1 MAEPDLGLLTSPPC
15 HLLNATKS
23 SPRSSSGIAGVPKT
37 NDYLRVLRQI
47 HRDDGE
53 GKEVPEAD
61 PPVKT
66 LSLHDRDVADDRCH
80 AVQDR
85 LHRAE
90 GFRRFAFREADPRS
104 IPFRAVRIRRI
115 TGIR

>member
-1 MAEPDLGLLTSPPC
+1 MKCSTGTSASIWTAPPASRAC
-15 HLLNATKS
+15 RR
-23 SPRSSSGIAGVPKT
+23 PI
-37 NDYLRVLRQI
+37 DYLRVLRQI
-47 HRDDGE
+47 NRNDGE

-66 LSLHDRDVADDRCH
+66 LSLHARDVADDRCH

>member
-1 MAEPDLGLLTSPPC
+1 MLVTELTM
-15 HLLNATKS
+15 
-23 SPRSSSGIAGVPKT
+23 
-37 NDYLRVLRQI
+37 
-47 HRDDGE
+47 GE
-53 GKEVPEAD
+53 GGEQ
-61 PPVKT
+61 

-90 GFRRFAFREADPRS
+90 GFRRVAFREADPRS

>member
-1 MAEPDLGLLTSPPC
+1 MLVTELTM
-15 HLLNATKS
+15 
-23 SPRSSSGIAGVPKT
+23 
-37 NDYLRVLRQI
+37 
-47 HRDDGE
+47 GE
-53 GKEVPEAD
+53 GGKQ
-61 PPVKT
+61 
-66 LSLHDRDVADDRCH
+66 LSLHDRDVADDQCH